1 MICKE
6 AIILAGGF
14 GTRLQSV
21 ISDVPKP
28 MAPVGGKPFLY
39 YILKYISSFGLN
51 RVVLSVG
58 YRHET
63 IMEYFGDKFED
74 VELVY
79 AIENQPLGT
88 GGAVKFSLNSIQS
101 ETFFLLNGDSFFKSD
116 LRELAS
122 FHKRSRAKI
131 TLSLKELQNFDRY
144 GSVEMDQSGIVTQFQ
159 EKRFCQSGLIN
170 TGVYIVDKEI
180 VNSVN
185 AEKFSFEKDV
195 LEIEVKN
202 KTVYGIVSNG
212 YFIDIGIPEDYEKV
226 QGDINQLL
234 R

>member
-21 ISDVPKP
+21 VSDVPKP

-39 YILKYISSFGLN
+39 YVLKYINSFGLN
-51 RVVLSVG
+51 RVVLSLG

-63 IMEYFGDKFED
+63 IMEYFGDKFENL
-74 VELVY
+74 ELVY
-79 AIENQPLGT
+79 AVEKQPLGT
-88 GGAVKFSLNSIQS
+88 GGAVKFSLSSIQS
-101 ETFFLLNGDSFFKSD
+101 DSFFLLNGDSFFKSD

-131 TLSLKELQNFDRY
+131 TLSLKKLQNFDRY
-144 GSVEMDQSGIVTQFQ
+144 GSVEMDPSGIVTQFQ

-202 KTVYGIVSNG
+202 KTVYGTVSDG

-234 R
+234 

>member
-28 MAPVGGKPFLY
+28 MAPVGDKPFLY
-39 YILKYISSFGLN
+39 YILKYINSFGLN

-63 IMEYFGDKFED
+63 IIEYFGKKFENL
-74 VELVY
+74 ELVY

-88 GGAVKFSLNSIQS
+88 GGAVKFSSNSIKS
-101 ETFFLLNGDSFFKSD
+101 DSFFLLNGDSFFKSD
-116 LRELAS
+116 LRELAN
-122 FHKRSRAKI
+122 FHKQNKAKI
-131 TLSLKELQNFDRY
+131 TLSLKELKNFDRY
-144 GSVEMDQSGIVTQFQ
+144 GSVETDKSGLVTQFQ
-159 EKRFCQSGLIN
+159 EKQFCKSGLIN
-170 TGVYIVDKEI
+170 TGVYVVDKDI
-180 VNSVN
+180 VNSVS

-195 LEIEVKN
+195 LEKEVKN
-202 KTVYGIVSNG
+202 KTVYGTVSDG
-212 YFIDIGIPEDYEKV
+212 YFIDIGIPEDYEKAQSDV
-226 QGDINQLL
+226 NQLL
-234 R
+234 